1 MPRKWH
7 AGKPVIVTT
16 PTTTRAGLQPPE
28 RLSRVERMVAGGYPV
43 VDGRVYFKN
52 GREQD
57 PQDEGVRL
65 SIRPVRSKAEAQQV
79 AMRWQAHQ
87 ALWGIRRFFS
97 KVGAES
103 QMSDDDLI
111 AVYTLIQKYEAARCG

>member
-1 MPRKWH
+1 MPRKWL
-7 AGKPVIVTT
+7 AGKPVVVTT

-28 RLSRVERMVAGGYPV
+28 RLSRIERLAAGGYPV

-52 GREQD
+52 GREKE
-57 PQDEGVRL
+57 PTDEGVRL
-65 SIRPVRSKAEAQQV
+65 SIRPVRSKAEAQQI
-79 AMRWQAHQ
+79 AARWKAYQ

-97 KVGAES
+97 QVGAEA

-111 AVYTLIQKYEAARCG
+111 AVYSLIQKYEAHCG